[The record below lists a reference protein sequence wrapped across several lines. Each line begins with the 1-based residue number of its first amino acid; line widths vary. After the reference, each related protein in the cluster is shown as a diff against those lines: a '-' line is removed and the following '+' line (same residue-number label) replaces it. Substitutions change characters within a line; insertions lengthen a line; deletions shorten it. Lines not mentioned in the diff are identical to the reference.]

1 MADTGRTPVFWRR
14 VRLTAGYIL
23 FVALLGYAVR
33 QWPDAVWDIEVG
45 WLFLC
50 ALPMLLLALL
60 QAGQVAVFLRAH
72 EVHAGPWWVFEFAA
86 RRGAL
91 NAMVPGRMGTLI
103 MLREVTQLGRV
114 RWQDY
119 LGFSL
124 LQSVQALS
132 VSGLVL
138 AALILPPWQAFALTV
153 VAALVTV
160 LLRKRVSTAYR
171 RAFWPLFLLAV
182 GIYLVLLAAFWMVLL
197 ALGLDVGPVQAGY
210 FGILLNALAQV
221 AITPGNM
228 GVREALVGL
237 MAKYVALPVSTGIL
251 AGAVFHAIR
260 VAVYSVAVL
269 VARLFR

>member
-1 MADTGRTPVFWRR
+1 MADGSQTRGFCRKA
-14 VRLTAGYIL
+14 RLAAGYTL
-23 FVALLGYAVR
+23 FVALLVYAVR
-33 QWPDAVWDIEVG
+33 QWPDAVWDIEVD

-50 ALPMLLLALL
+50 ALPMLVLALL
-60 QAGQVAVFLRAH
+60 QAGQVAVFLRVH
-72 EVHAGPWWVFEFAA
+72 EVHAGSWWVFEFAA

-91 NAMVPGRMGTLI
+91 NALVPGRIGTLI

-124 LQSVQALS
+124 LQSVQALA

-138 AALILPPWQAFALTV
+138 AALILPAWQAVALAMV
-153 VAALVTV
+153 VALVTV
-160 LLRKRVSTAYR
+160 LFRKRVSAVYR

-197 ALGLDVGPVQAGY
+197 ALGLDVGVAQAGY
-210 FGILLNALAQV
+210 FGVLLNGLAQV

-260 VAVYSVAVL
+260 IAVYSAAIL